1 MTTKEVEDIL
11 MGGKPDDIQYLMKNH
26 KQQLLV
32 VLDQKEQE
40 LEKTLKLIQAIKLI
54 ASAA

>member
-11 MGGKPDDIQYLMKNH
+11 AGGKPDDIQYLMKNH